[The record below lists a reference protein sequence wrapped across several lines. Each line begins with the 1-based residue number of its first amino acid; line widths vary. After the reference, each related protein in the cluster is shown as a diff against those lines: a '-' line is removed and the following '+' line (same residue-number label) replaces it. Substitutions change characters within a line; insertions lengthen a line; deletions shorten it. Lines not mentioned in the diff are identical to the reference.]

1 MMARELFILRHGKS
15 AWPELVADYNRPL
28 KKRGRKAAVT
38 MGAWMLEHQLI
49 PDWIIS
55 SPADR
60 ARETAEKL
68 CKGLEINRHKFLIF
82 DDSIYEA
89 SLEDLLG
96 VLANCPTFKRR
107 IVLVGHNP
115 GLDSLLQ
122 YLCSHVLELDDE
134 GKILG
139 TAHLA
144 HLRMPEDWQNL
155 EPGCAYLKGIFR
167 PRDVLPDE
175 DQEDSITAEL
185 AESESEE
192 NSKTSLPA
200 TAASIGDATAETPK
214 PHRSSPIKRLKRWI
228 KHLGKH

>member
-1 MMARELFILRHGKS
+1 MTRELLILRHGKS

-38 MGAWMLEHQLI
+38 MGIWLHEQNLI

-68 CKGLEINRHKFLIF
+68 CKGIEINRHKFLIF
-82 DDSIYEA
+82 DDRIYEA
-89 SLEDLLG
+89 SLDDLLA
-96 VLANCPTFKRR
+96 VLADCPSFKRR

-122 YLCSHVLELDDE
+122 FLSSQTLELDDE

-139 TAHLA
+139 TTHLA
-144 HLRMPEDWQNL
+144 HLHMPEDWQTL
-155 EPGCAYLKGIFR
+155 EAGCAELKGIFR
-167 PRDVLPDE
+167 PRDVSPEEEHE
-175 DQEDSITAEL
+175 DTSILDQPESESES
-185 AESESEE
+185 ESESEE
-192 NSKTSLPA
+192 HAKESEP
-200 TAASIGDATAETPK
+200 PK
-214 PHRSSPIKRLKRWI
+214 KHKSSPIKRLQHWI
-228 KHLGKH
+228 KHLGKD

>member
-1 MMARELFILRHGKS
+1 MVRELFILRHGKS
-15 AWPELVADYNRPL
+15 AWPELVDDYNRPL
-28 KKRGRKAAVT
+28 KKRGRKAAMA
-38 MGAWMLEHQLI
+38 MGTWMLQHKMI

-82 DDSIYEA
+82 DDRIYEA
-89 SLEDLLG
+89 GLDDLLA
-96 VLANCPTFKRR
+96 VLADCPRFKRR

-122 YLCSHVLELDDE
+122 HLISDDLKLDDE

-144 HLRMPEDWQNL
+144 HIRMPEDWQNL
-155 EPGCAYLKGIFR
+155 EPGCAELKGIFR
-167 PRDVLPDE
+167 PRDVSPEE
-175 DQEDSITAEL
+175 DQEDNTTQL
-185 AESESEE
+185 SESEE
-192 NSKTSLPA
+192 NSLELLSELFTQEHDKEP
-200 TAASIGDATAETPK
+200 ETPK
-214 PHRSSPIKRLKRWI
+214 KPKTSPIKRLKHWI
-228 KHLGKH
+228 RELGKN